1 MVVSGP
7 QASRPHYAVTPLAS
21 VWNVQQPRA
30 EEFAGA
36 RRVCWGSK
44 SLLGLEEF
52 AGARRVCW
60 GPKSLLGPEGTPG
73 ECSPEGGL
81 RGVGCCRGWAPAHSW
96 GGLRRLSTEGA
107 AGALSVGHGWC
118 VGPRQAAMS
127 SARRR
132 TLQLGWSHAP
142 AAGGTP
148 SMEVDKQRRG
158 YSSRPQREAA
168 LAALWAAAAAQAS
181 QRQLRGSTI
190 RSVCYRSSV
199 THS

>member
-1 MVVSGP
+1 MPGSTW
-7 QASRPHYAVTPLAS
+7 A
-21 VWNVQQPRA
+21 
-30 EEFAGA
+30 FAG
-36 RRVCWGSK
+36 
-44 SLLGLEEF
+44 
-52 AGARRVCW
+52 
-60 GPKSLLGPEGTPG
+60 
-73 ECSPEGGL
+73 
-81 RGVGCCRGWAPAHSW
+81 GW
-96 GGLRRLSTEGA
+96 RLSTEGA

-142 AAGGTP
+142 AAGGTHQW
-148 SMEVDKQRRG
+148 KLTGNLRHG

>member
-1 MVVSGP
+1 LGGRGMHLDLAHCDGRRSCAAPGMHLRGCRVLSRTSVGSRTRAMTP
-7 QASRPHYAVTPLAS
+7 QPEPRGRPENAP
-21 VWNVQQPRA
+21 Q
-30 EEFAGA
+30 
-36 RRVCWGSK
+36 RVGS
-44 SLLGLEEF
+44 
-52 AGARRVCW
+52 AAW
-60 GPKSLLGPEGTPG
+60 AAA
-73 ECSPEGGL
+73 EGGL
-81 RGVGCCRGWAPAHSW
+81 QRTCW

-142 AAGGTP
+142 AAGGTHRW
-148 SMEVDKQRRG
+148 KLTGNLRRD